1 MVKVHDHTR
10 RVVPRLRKFRV
21 PDIPAFHKVS
31 ADEPLG
37 YILSKREIEPMC
49 KMRTQMVPIDR
60 ALGDDDFV
68 FLSVGRP
75 PSFFGGDWSTCFMF
89 DAEELVREG
98 ATVRT
103 GDILYTNEADNLE
116 HRLFDADNEHVDSI
130 STNNLER
137 LIRINGDVR
146 NAWQALVAKR
156 DRITHKGDEAIR
168 LLRRRNPLTA
178 VEGFEL
184 EILVPKRLSISKAL
198 LIGSKSRVEQKL
210 ADEQRRARDSNG

>member
-1 MVKVHDHTR
+1 MVKVRDHR
-10 RVVPRLRKFRV
+10 RVMSRLRKFRV

-49 KMRTQMVPIDR
+49 KMRTQMKPIDR

-75 PSFFGGDWSTCFMF
+75 PSFFGGDWSTCFLF

-98 ATVRT
+98 AMVRT
-103 GDILYTNEADNLE
+103 EDILITNEAFYLDQILTDIDPNYTNL
-116 HRLFDADNEHVDSI
+116 VI
-130 STNNLER
+130 SKNDLER
-137 LIRINGDVR
+137 LIRINREVR
-146 NAWQALVAKR
+146 EAWWALVAKR
-156 DRITHKGDEAIR
+156 DRITHKGDEALRI
-168 LLRRRNPLTA
+168 LRRFDPITA
-178 VEGFEL
+178 VEGL